1 MFPKDIKENTGMIYL
16 YATFSM
22 ALEDGLEKTENIL
35 YDLYYNREY
44 DIAFES
50 LVRCYFLQ
58 KKYDKVLEL
67 LSKAKKE
74 KFDRYGF
81 LASIFIISKNFK
93 KQFKE
98 TESLKYNN
106 NKFKEMP
113 LFYVAK
119 AIFEKEPTNIT
130 ENRWLIGKMRITRCI
145 LV

>member
-1 MFPKDIKENTGMIYL
+1 MIKYQNFY
-16 YATFSM
+16 
-22 ALEDGLEKTENIL
+22 
-35 YDLYYNREY
+35 
-44 DIAFES
+44 
-50 LVRCYFLQ
+50 Q
-58 KKYDKVLEL
+58 KQ
-67 LSKAKKE
+67 KKE

-98 TESLKYNN
+98 TEILKYNN